1 MTIVEAFCQ
10 GLPVIASRIGALEE
24 IIEDGATGLFF
35 SPGDVD
41 DLATKV
47 RWAHQHAEAM
57 RIMGAN
63 ARRVY
68 EERYSPSINF
78 GQLAKIYEAAI
89 AQSQSAEPPGVHRL
103 N

>member
-1 MTIVEAFCQ
+1 M
-10 GLPVIASRIGALEE
+10 LPGC
-24 IIEDGATGLFF
+24 F
-35 SPGDVD
+35 SPRETLE

-57 RIMGAN
+57 RMMGAN

-68 EERYSPSINF
+68 EEKYSPSVNF

-89 AQSQSAEPPGVHRL
+89 AQSQSAASGQEKHRL
-103 N
+103 TIIAGVRSEYEPDSLPVGKNSTRRV